1 VNGRGVVIES
11 GLRATSRA
19 SRIRVVIA
27 LGVVA
32 AGYFLQDPVLDVPYH
47 AAQRMLGIVPSPVPH
62 TLLCSALNLLFVLRL
77 SWWVVVTG
85 LVVWIDRTGIVEVLR
100 CDRRQVDYFLKGLAI
115 GLAVMMAAI
124 LGIVAFGD
132 AQLHAS
138 PGSFAAHV
146 GYGAAWVA
154 GMIVVSAAEE
164 VLFRCLILILMARLF
179 GMRVAL
185 VASALAFSLVHVAN
199 PEASAIWMVRLF
211 AAGLLLAYSV
221 FRSGTIWWGI
231 GYHAGWNLASAPLF
245 GAAGS
250 GYILQG
256 RIFTFVPAGS
266 ALITG
271 GAVGP
276 EGSVLA
282 FVAVVVATVL
292 LLLTVPSPNGDV
304 FPH

>member
-1 VNGRGVVIES
+1 MVIES
-11 GLRATSRA
+11 EWRATSRA

-47 AAQRMLGIVPSPVPH
+47 AARRLLGIVPSPVPH
-62 TLLCSALNLLFVLRL
+62 TLLCSAFNLLVVLRL
-77 SWWVVVTG
+77 SWWLVVTG
-85 LVVWIDRTGIVEVLR
+85 LVAWIDRTGIVEVLR
-100 CDRRQVDYFLKGLAI
+100 CDKRQAGYFLKGLAI
-115 GLAVMMAAI
+115 GLAVMMATV

-138 PGSFAAHV
+138 PGSFAVHV
-146 GYGAAWVA
+146 GYGAAWVVGEIVGAA
-154 GMIVVSAAEE
+154 GEE
-164 VLFRCLILILMARLF
+164 VLFRALILILMARLF
-179 GMRVAL
+179 GMRVAM
-185 VASALAFSLVHVAN
+185 VVSALAFSLVHGAN
-199 PEASAIWMVRLF
+199 PGASAIWMVRLF
-211 AAGLLLAYSV
+211 AAGLLLAYAV
-221 FRSGTIWWGI
+221 FRSGAIWWGI

-250 GYILQG
+250 GYMDQG
-256 RIFTFVPAGS
+256 HIFTFVPAGS

-292 LLLTVPSPNGDV
+292 LVLTVPSRDGDV
-304 FPH
+304 LRH